1 MIIDYYEIKA
11 FGKAIFQRGTIQA
24 PFRSTSTD
32 LAKEQNSA
40 CFFYLLDGNYESY
53 SHNEKVEL
61 GAKEGLVKKCG
72 NFILN
77 YLKVSESKEC
87 KAVLIYFYPEI
98 LQEVFKDELPQILI
112 KESTKSTFQKVT
124 SNELI
129 DKYIESLLF
138 YFENPALVDD
148 TLAALKLKELI
159 LLLLKTDKN
168 SSLVE
173 LISDFFSPR
182 IISFKEVIESHLY
195 QEMSV
200 EELAYLAGL
209 SLSSFKREF
218 KKIYK
223 DTPAHYIRNK
233 KLEKA
238 AELLKNPEHRVG
250 DVAFE
255 CGFHDLANFSVIF
268 QKKYGASPKNYQMNQ
283 IPKSLD

>member
-11 FGKAIFQRGTIQA
+11 FGKSIFQRGTIQA
-24 PFRSTSTD
+24 PFRATSA
-32 LAKEQNSA
+32 LIKEQNSA
-40 CFFYLLDGNYESY
+40 CFFYLVEGSY
-53 SHNEKVEL
+53 HSYAQDEKVAL
-61 GAKEGLVKKCG
+61 KAKEGVVKKCG
-72 NFILN
+72 NYILQ
-77 YLKVSESKEC
+77 YLETSKTKEC
-87 KAVLIYFYPEI
+87 EAVLIYFYPEI
-98 LQEVFKDELPQILI
+98 LQEIYKNEVPEFLRQEEVKPAFK
-112 KESTKSTFQKVT
+112 KVV

-129 DKYIESLLF
+129 DRYIESLLF

-148 TLAALKLKELI
+148 TLAVLKLKELI

-173 LISDFFSPR
+173 LISDFFNPR
-182 IISFKEVIESHLY
+182 VNSFKQIIESNLY
-195 QEMSV
+195 HDLSV

-218 KKIYK
+218 KKLYN

-238 AELLKNPEHRVG
+238 AQLLKNLETRVG

-255 CGFHDLANFSVIF
+255 CGFNDLANFSVIF
-268 QKKYGASPKNYQMNQ
+268 QKKYGISPKNFQMSQ
-283 IPKSLD
+283 IQKPLD